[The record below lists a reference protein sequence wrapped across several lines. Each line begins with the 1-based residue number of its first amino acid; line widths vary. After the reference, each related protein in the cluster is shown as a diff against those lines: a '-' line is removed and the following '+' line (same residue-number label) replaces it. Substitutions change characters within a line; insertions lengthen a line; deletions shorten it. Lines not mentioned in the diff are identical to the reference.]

1 MLAMLENK
9 VIIGLKTM
17 YKHFYCEYTKSLV
30 LVLLRIGNEYKTNYF
45 SLKNL
50 AGYYLHNNCPPFFF
64 SVARDKTPFNIP
76 QIEICLYY

>member
-1 MLAMLENK
+1 MLENK

-30 LVLLRIGNEYKTNYF
+30 LVLLRIGNEYKTDYF
-45 SLKNL
+45 SFKNL

-64 SVARDKTPFNIP
+64 FSSEGQNTFQYTPDRNLSVLLKW
-76 QIEICLYY
+76 